1 MASNKTKIEF
11 EKVLVLGG
19 AGFIG
24 RSVADEL
31 ADSGYLVT
39 IYDLAE
45 PGELKQN
52 QRYIK
57 GDILN
62 VELLESAC
70 KDVDVIYNFVAIAG
84 IEDAQNNVPG
94 TVNINILGNVNVL
107 ECIKKFKIS
116 KYVFASSIYV
126 YSRFGGFY
134 RCSKQASELY
144 IEEYKTDAM
153 R

>member
-62 VELLESAC
+62 VELLWLKFEQ
-70 KDVDVIYNFVAIAG
+70 KILNLWLFIY
-84 IEDAQNNVPG
+84 
-94 TVNINILGNVNVL
+94 L
-107 ECIKKFKIS
+107 
-116 KYVFASSIYV
+116 
-126 YSRFGGFY
+126 
-134 RCSKQASELY
+134 
-144 IEEYKTDAM
+144 
-153 R
+153 